1 MRGIAKYIWVFLF
14 ITFVGGFLFAD
25 MSGLIGQAAV
35 TTTTVVAEV
44 NGEEIPY
51 LALENLTRTL
61 ATQQEQQL
69 GRSIN
74 LDERA
79 QIETQAFEQLV
90 TDVLLR
96 QEYERRGIH
105 VTDAEIVEAS
115 RFSPPPQFYSAP
127 ELQTEGRFDPDKY
140 RRYLASPVARQQGL
154 LRQLEEYYRT
164 EIPRAKL
171 FSQLASEAW
180 LSDDQLWSVYKDE
193 RDSARVSY
201 IALRPTAAQIA
212 AVTVT
217 DAEARAYYERYR
229 GRWERP
235 GKAVV
240 SMVSISRI
248 PVAADSAATLAR
260 IRELRAEIVSGRSTF
275 QDVAARE
282 SDDSVSAASGGD
294 LGRGVR
300 GRFVSSF
307 ETPAYALRAGQIS
320 EPVKSEF
327 GWHLIQATERKG
339 DTLALRHILL
349 RIEQGD
355 STALISD
362 RAADRLANLA
372 GSATEPAKFD
382 DAASTLGLLVL
393 QVPLTEGQPAMY
405 AGRAVG
411 SVSGWAFGGAR
422 VGETSELFD
431 DQAGYYLARLD
442 SLTVGG
448 DQEFD
453 VVREEIIQA
462 LRERKSVDG
471 LVAQGEALLADALA
485 TSLEAAARK
494 AGIPADTTRGF
505 TRLSF
510 VQGLGFSNE
519 AVGAAFGVP
528 IGQSALVR
536 TIDAVFVLRPDWRKD
551 ATRESWEEQKLAQ
564 RQTMVSAA
572 REQRVRRFLEDL
584 RREAKVEDRRRIINA
599 QLRRQVVE

>member
-1 MRGIAKYIWVFLF
+1 MRGIAKYVWVFLF
-14 ITFVGGFLFAD
+14 IAFVGAFLFAD
-25 MSGLIGQAAV
+25 MSGLIGQAQV
-35 TTTTVVAEV
+35 TTSTVVAEV

-51 LALENLTRTL
+51 LALENLTRSL
-61 ATQQEQQL
+61 ANQQEQQL

-96 QEYERRGIH
+96 QEYERRGIS
-105 VTDAEIVEAS
+105 VTDREIIEAS

-154 LRQLEEYYRT
+154 LLQLEQYYRS

-171 FSQLASEAW
+171 FSQLASETW

-193 RDSARVSY
+193 RDSARVAY
-201 IALRPTAAQIA
+201 ISLRPTAAQIA

-217 DAEARAYYERYR
+217 DAEARDYFRRYE

-235 GKAVV
+235 GQAVV
-240 SMVSISRI
+240 SMVSVSRI
-248 PVAADSAATLAR
+248 PTAADSAATLAR
-260 IRELRAEIVSGRSTF
+260 IRALRAEITSGRSTF
-275 QDVAARE
+275 ADVASRE
-282 SDDSVSAASGGD
+282 SQDSISAINGGD

-300 GRFVSSF
+300 GRFVPSF

-349 RIEQGD
+349 KFQQGD
-355 STALISD
+355 STALVSD
-362 RAADRLANLA
+362 RTADRLANLA
-372 GSATEPAKFD
+372 SSATEPEKFD
-382 DAASTLGLLVL
+382 DAAATLGLLTVT
-393 QVPLTEGQPAMY
+393 VPLTEGQPAMY

-411 SVSGWAFGGAR
+411 SISGWAFGGAR

-431 DQAGYYLARLD
+431 DEQGYYLARLD
-442 SLTVGG
+442 SLVVGG
-448 DQEFD
+448 EQEFE

-471 LVAQGEALLADALA
+471 LVAQGEALLADARA
-485 TSLEAAARK
+485 TSLEAAAAK
-494 AGIPADTTRGF
+494 AGLSVDSTRGF

-519 AVGAAFGVP
+519 AIGAAFGAP
-528 IGQSALVR
+528 IGQSVMVR
-536 TIDAVFVLRPDWRKD
+536 TIDAVFVMRPLWRKD
-551 ATRESWEEQKLAQ
+551 ANRAEWEQQKLAQ

-584 RREAKVEDRRRIINA
+584 RREADVVDRRRTINA
-599 QLRRQVVE
+599 QLRRQSVE

>member
-25 MSGLIGQAAV
+25 MSGLIGQSAV

-51 LALENLTRTL
+51 LALENLTRSL
-61 ATQQEQQL
+61 ANQQEQQL

-90 TDVLLR
+90 TDALLR
-96 QEYERRGIH
+96 QEYERRGIR
-105 VTDAEIVEAS
+105 VTNDEIIEAS
-115 RFSPPPQFYSAP
+115 RFSPPPQFYSTP

-154 LRQLEEYYRT
+154 LRQLEEYYRS

-193 RDSARVSY
+193 HDSASVAY
-201 IALRPTAAQIA
+201 IALRPSAAQIA
-212 AVTVT
+212 AITVT
-217 DAEARAYYERYR
+217 DAEARDYYQRYA

-235 GKAVV
+235 GRAVV

-248 PVAADSAATLAR
+248 PSGADSAATLAR
-260 IRELRAEIVSGRSTF
+260 IRALRAEITSGRSTF
-275 QDVAARE
+275 QDVASRE
-282 SDDSVSAASGGD
+282 SQDSVSAPNGGD

-300 GRFVSSF
+300 GRFVPSF
-307 ETPAYALRAGQIS
+307 ENPAYALRQGQIS

-349 RIEQGD
+349 KIEQGD

-362 RAADRLANLA
+362 RAADRLSNLA
-372 GSATEPAKFD
+372 GSATDPAKFD
-382 DAASTLGLLVL
+382 EAASTLGLLVL
-393 QVPLTEGQPAMY
+393 QVPLTEGQPATY
-405 AGRAVG
+405 VGRSVG
-411 SVSGWAFGGAR
+411 SVTGWAFGGAR

-431 DQAGYYLARLD
+431 DVLGYYLARLD

-448 DQEFD
+448 NQDFE

-462 LRERKSVDG
+462 LRERKSVEG
-471 LVAQGEALLADALA
+471 LVAQGEALLADARA

-494 AGIPADTTRGF
+494 AGLAVDTTRGF

-519 AVGAAFGVP
+519 AIGAAFGAP
-528 IGQSALVR
+528 IGQSVMVR
-536 TIDAVFVLRPDWRKD
+536 TVDAVFVLRPTWRRD
-551 ATRESWEEQKLAQ
+551 ATREAWEAQKLAQ
-564 RQTMVSAA
+564 RNTMVSAA

-599 QLRRQVVE
+599 QLRRQTVE